1 MERTSKEKHI
11 KTLQTKEFVIKWLGE
26 VMNMLEKLK
35 KTFLNRKFIT
45 FGLIGAFNT
54 ILAQVLY
61 MLFVQYMN
69 IGVGTASLL
78 GDIIPMFFS
87 YFLNMHFTYH
97 EKPSW
102 KSAVSFPLSYLPG
115 ITINFLIT
123 VLVNALGVPKI
134 FAKAVSLP
142 IAVPVNFLCMSFI
155 VDKTKRKQ
163 EDAA

>member
-1 MERTSKEKHI
+1 MWDKI
-11 KTLQTKEFVIKWLGE
+11 
-26 VMNMLEKLK
+26 K

-61 MLFVQYMN
+61 MMFVQYFAVN
-69 IGVGTASLL
+69 VGVASLL

-97 EKPSW
+97 EKPSL
-102 KSAVSFPLSYLPG
+102 KSAITFPISYIPG

-123 VLVNALGVPKI
+123 VIVNVLGVPKI
-134 FAKAVSLP
+134 FAKVVSLP
-142 IAVPVNFLCMSFI
+142 IAVPVNFICMSFI
-155 VDKTKRKQ
+155 VDKTKKV
-163 EDAA
+163 ENES